1 MLEEYNTHHENEYI
15 LTINFLSEVFVEVV
29 VFHCRP
35 KAPTYATPSK
45 TLHKLSLRS
54 SSRGSSFPNVFTKSV
69 PFAAVSQDGRKGQ
82 LESRR
87 FCCGSLPSPY

>member
-15 LTINFLSEVFVEVV
+15 LTINFLSEVV

-82 LESRR
+82 LESR
-87 FCCGSLPSPY
+87 